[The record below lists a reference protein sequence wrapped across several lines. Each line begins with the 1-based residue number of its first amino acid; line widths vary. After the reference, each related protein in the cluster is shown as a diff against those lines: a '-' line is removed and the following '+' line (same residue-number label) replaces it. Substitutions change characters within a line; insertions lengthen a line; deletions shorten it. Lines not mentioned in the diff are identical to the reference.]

1 MKRDIKTVLHAL
13 GVSRSYQGYAY
24 FIEAVR
30 MAAEDP
36 CRLTRVR
43 EKIYLPIARRNHTTI
58 FNVEKN
64 LRTVRDRS
72 WLRLAIPLYFLS
84 LYKGG
89 IDAQNTHF
97 QSNKSQNELHFLKY
111 SSIFSFWAKIKRPS
125 VLQPTVKQVYGTE
138 KFIFSIRNDIII
150 LFAL

>member
-43 EKIYLPIARRNHTTI
+43 EKIYLPIASRNHTTI

-64 LRTVRDRS
+64 LRTVRDVIVRNNGQKILVKWTGAS
-72 WLRLAIPLYFLS
+72 FLRNATPYPR
-84 LYKGG
+84 
-89 IDAQNTHF
+89 
-97 QSNKSQNELHFLKY
+97 EL
-111 SSIFSFWAKIKRPS
+111 I
-125 VLQPTVKQVYGTE
+125 E
-138 KFIFSIRNDIII
+138 
-150 LFAL
+150 LFADNYILSEEGPEK

>member
-58 FNVEKN
+58 FNVEKTYI
-64 LRTVRDRS
+64 LT
-72 WLRLAIPLYFLS
+72 
-84 LYKGG
+84 GG
-89 IDAQNTHF
+89 IPVRAACDDTRLG
-97 QSNKSQNELHFLKY
+97 NERFRG
-111 SSIFSFWAKIKRPS
+111 SGAAVRRF
-125 VLQPTVKQVYGTE
+125 
-138 KFIFSIRNDIII
+138 
-150 LFAL
+150 